1 MDVLCQAGNVGE
13 ITSFSERAKASL
25 REALLDAAT
34 ELLPERGYAALRMA
48 DVATR
53 AGVSRQTVYNEFGN
67 KAALVQA
74 VVLRTTSEF
83 LEGIRHRVKHS
94 ENLLAGI
101 HQAVVYT
108 IEHARQNRLAAAAL
122 GTRTPGTEAVEDLLP
137 LLTTKGE
144 PILTAATEL
153 AAEQYREF
161 EPALSAASATLLA
174 ETVVRLS
181 LSHLVMPSHT
191 ADEAAAAVV
200 AVLAPAIRSLTTGS
214 STID

>member
-1 MDVLCQAGNVGE
+1 VGE
-13 ITSFSERAKASL
+13 ITTFSVRSKTSL

-53 AGVSRQTVYNEFGN
+53 TGVSRQTVYNEFGN
-67 KAALVQA
+67 KAALIQA

-83 LEGIRHRVKHS
+83 LEGIRHRVEHS
-94 ENLLAGI
+94 EDLLAGI
-101 HQAVVYT
+101 RQAVVYT
-108 IEHARQNRLAAAAL
+108 VEHARENRLVAAAL
-122 GTRTPGTEAVEDLLP
+122 GTKTLGTEAGEDLLP

-153 AAEQYREF
+153 AAEQYRKF

-200 AVLAPAIRSLTTGS
+200 AVLAPAIRSLTTDS
-214 STID
+214 STME